1 MSEPWLSNPWLTVI
15 GIGEDGLHGLGDGS
29 RSALACAQ
37 HVFGG
42 PRHLALADVGSRGI
56 AWPVPFDV
64 APVLALRGQPVV
76 VLASGDPFWY
86 GAGGSLAAHLQ
97 PGEWVAHPAPSTFSL
112 AAARLAWRLEAVH
125 CFGLHAAPFE
135 RTRSSLHPG
144 AQMLCLLRD
153 AAAVGEFAQWLT
165 AQGYG
170 DSNVWVL
177 EALGG
182 PRERIRQSTATALHT
197 QTSPHPVRAEPVE
210 ALQPAQDRLLRPAQ
224 GERAVDWTDIQT
236 PVAVAVHV
244 VGAPGLPRSPG
255 LPDAGFASDGQIT
268 KSPIRALTLAAL
280 APRPGEHL
288 WDLGAGSGSVS
299 VEWCLAGG
307 SSSAVEQHAERV
319 SNIRSNAANFGIYH
333 RLTVHHGHTSD
344 LLASLP
350 TPQAIFVGGGFDLAL
365 FAQLQAA
372 APQGTRLVVN
382 AVTLETESALL
393 QLHAQHGGELLR
405 IELAQAAPLG
415 RMRGWQPARP
425 VVQWS
430 VTL

>member
-1 MSEPWLSNPWLTVI
+1 MSEPWLSII

-29 RSALACAQ
+29 RSALARAQ

-42 PRHLALADVGSRGI
+42 PRHLALAEVGSRGHE
-56 AWPVPFDV
+56 WPVPFDV

-76 VLASGDPFWY
+76 VLASGDPFWF

-125 CFGLHAAPFE
+125 CFGLHAAPFA
-135 RTRSSLHPG
+135 RTRSALHPG
-144 AQMLCLLRD
+144 AQLLCLLRD

-165 AQGYG
+165 AQGCG
-170 DSNVWVL
+170 ASALWVL

-182 PRERIRQSTATALHT
+182 PRERIRQ
-197 QTSPHPVRAEPVE
+197 TSAAELDF
-210 ALQPAQDRLLRPAQ
+210 A
-224 GERAVDWTDIQT
+224 DIQT
-236 PVAVAVHV
+236 PVAVAVQL
-244 VGAPGLPRSPG
+244 ASSDATYTGLPRSPG

-319 SNIRSNAANFGIYH
+319 SNIRSNAVSFGIGH
-333 RLTVHHGHTSD
+333 RLTVHHGHTPN
-344 LLASLP
+344 LLESLP
-350 TPQAIFVGGGFDLAL
+350 KPKAIFVGGGFDLGL

-393 QLHAQHGGELLR
+393 QLQAQHGGELLR

-415 RMRGWQPARP
+415 RMRGWQPSRP

>member
-1 MSEPWLSNPWLTVI
+1 M
-15 GIGEDGLHGLGDGS
+15 
-29 RSALACAQ
+29 
-37 HVFGG
+37 
-42 PRHLALADVGSRGI
+42 ALADVGSRGI
-56 AWPVPFDV
+56 EWPVPFDV

-76 VLASGDPFWY
+76 VLASGDPFWF

-112 AAARLAWRLEAVH
+112 AASRLAWRLEAVH
-125 CFGLHAAPFE
+125 CFGLHAAPFA
-135 RTRSSLHPG
+135 RTRSALHPG
-144 AQMLCLLRD
+144 AQLFCLLRD

-165 AQGYG
+165 AQGCG
-170 DSNVWVL
+170 ASALWVL

-182 PRERIRQSTATALHT
+182 PRERIRQTIATAL
-197 QTSPHPVRAEPVE
+197 
-210 ALQPAQDRLLRPAQ
+210 DF
-224 GERAVDWTDIQT
+224 DDIQT
-236 PVAVAVHV
+236 PVAVAVQV
-244 VGAPGLPRSPG
+244 ASNDTTFKGLPRSPG

-280 APRPGEHL
+280 GPRPGEHL

-319 SNIRSNAANFGIYH
+319 SNIRSNAASFGMNH
-333 RLTVHHGHTSD
+333 RLTVHHGHTPD

-350 TPQAIFVGGGFDLAL
+350 KPNAIFVGGGFDLAL
-365 FAQLQAA
+365 FAQLLAT

-393 QLHAQHGGELLR
+393 QLHAQHSGELLR

-415 RMRGWQPARP
+415 RMHGWQPSRP